1 VPEDKKKNLRPP
13 ETKTGQTKLRVTP
26 ALYATEAAQRIA
38 ASPKL
43 QAEFRRAPLQTLVAI
58 ATRPPE
64 EPMKPVRRPSPVVPT
79 LLALVAL
86 AALGCALAL
95 ALVDGTSAALGW
107 LEALAFLATMPL
119 AILVVVNVF
128 RD

>member
-1 VPEDKKKNLRPP
+1 M
-13 ETKTGQTKLRVTP
+13 GQTELRVTP

-43 QAEFRRAPLQTLVAI
+43 QAEFRRAPLQTLLAI

-64 EPMKPVRRPSPVVPT
+64 EPMGPPARRPSQLVAT

-86 AALGCALAL
+86 AALGCTLAL
-95 ALVDGTSAALGW
+95 ALVDGNSSALGW
-107 LEALAFLATMPL
+107 LEGLAFLATAPL
-119 AILVVVNVF
+119 AVLVLVNVF